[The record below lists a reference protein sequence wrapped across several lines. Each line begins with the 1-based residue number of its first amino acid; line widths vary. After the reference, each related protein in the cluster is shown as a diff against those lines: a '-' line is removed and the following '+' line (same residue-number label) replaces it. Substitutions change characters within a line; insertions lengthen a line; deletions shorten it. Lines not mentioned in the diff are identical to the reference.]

1 MGVGGVNKVVRVPAG
16 LRELRQG
23 KGEGN
28 PQELNPAD
36 SRDTRSWSFG
46 LVWFG
51 LGFFWSH
58 PQHVVM
64 PRPESKPVPQ
74 QQPRPLQ

>member
-51 LGFFWSH
+51 LGFFFGSS
-58 PQHVVM
+58 
-64 PRPESKPVPQ
+64 SKTTGTHEWQ
-74 QQPRPLQ
+74 SLA